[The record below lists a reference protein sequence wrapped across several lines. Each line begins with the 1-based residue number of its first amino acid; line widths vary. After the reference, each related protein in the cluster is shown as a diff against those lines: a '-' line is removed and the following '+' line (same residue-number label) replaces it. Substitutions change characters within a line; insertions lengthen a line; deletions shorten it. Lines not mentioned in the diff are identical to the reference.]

1 MLTAIRWI
9 SRISQTSTAGDDN
22 YVIDLSEFGGGTITV
37 LDVTTLGGD
46 FIFTA

>member
-1 MLTAIRWI
+1 MLAAIRWI
-9 SRISQTSTAGDDN
+9 SRISQETTGDDN